1 MLMKAL
7 KRIDPRKTGESEN
20 NDFTV
25 ECLMAVA
32 KAMIQRS
39 DPECVNYLKRA
50 LVVNHEL
57 HGPDVYLL
65 ITTSM
70 DCECFEDRVRVLE
83 VYLYYK

>member
-32 KAMIQRS
+32 KAMIQRKH
-39 DPECVNYLKRA
+39 P
-50 LVVNHEL
+50 
-57 HGPDVYLL
+57 
-65 ITTSM
+65 TSWS
-70 DCECFEDRVRVLE
+70 
-83 VYLYYK
+83 